1 MRWLPSLEQ
10 VVIVAAAAVLFPLV
24 HLFNRWAFEYV
35 EFSHHISLVYLP
47 AFLRLANVLVL
58 GQAWGTLTTALGGI
72 LLALW
77 NNNVTWVEGMNVLAS
92 STSGLL
98 SVWLFQIIKE
108 RPVRLLEMKDL
119 LQLVMLYALM
129 NALLNHVAWSLVEQ
143 DALITVHQLP
153 MMVIGDF
160 LGAMLGALLF
170 SWGAKKLK
178 LDQLARKRAQVQE
191 ESLTCC
197 AGTDRPPRTR
207 RG

>member
-10 VVIVAAAAVLFPLV
+10 VVIGGVAAVLFPLV
-24 HLFNRWAFEYV
+24 HVFNDWAFDAF
-35 EFSHHISLVYLP
+35 EFSHHISLIYLP
-47 AFLRLANVLVL
+47 AFLRLANVLLL
-58 GQAWGTLTTALGGI
+58 GHAWGTLTTALGGV
-72 LLALW
+72 LLAIW

-92 STSGLL
+92 ATSGLL

-129 NALLNHVAWSLVEQ
+129 NALLNHVAWTLVEQ

-178 LDQLARKRAQVQE
+178 LDQLARKRAQAQDE
-191 ESLTCC
+191 
-197 AGTDRPPRTR
+197 
-207 RG
+207 

>member
-10 VVIVAAAAVLFPLV
+10 VVIVAAAAVLFPLAHV
-24 HLFNRWAFEYV
+24 FNRWAFEHV
-35 EFSHHISLVYLP
+35 EFSHHISLIYLP

-58 GQAWGTLTTALGGI
+58 GQAWGTLSTALGGI

-129 NALLNHVAWSLVEQ
+129 NALLNHVAWTLVEQ

-178 LDQLARKRAQVQE
+178 LDQLARKRAQAQDE
-191 ESLTCC
+191 
-197 AGTDRPPRTR
+197 
-207 RG
+207 

>member
-1 MRWLPSLEQ
+1 MRWLPSLDQ
-10 VVIVAAAAVLFPLV
+10 VVIGAAAAVLFPLV
-24 HLFNRWAFEYV
+24 HLFNDWAFDFV
-35 EFSHHISLVYLP
+35 EFSNHISLIYLP

-58 GQAWGTLTTALGGI
+58 GRALGTLTTAMGGV
-72 LLALW
+72 LLAAW
-77 NNNVTWVEGMNVLAS
+77 SNNMTWVEGMNVLAS

-108 RPVRLLEMKDL
+108 RPVRLLDMKDL

-129 NALLNHVAWSLVEQ
+129 NALLNHVAWTLVEQ

-191 ESLTCC
+191 E
-197 AGTDRPPRTR
+197 
-207 RG
+207 

>member
-10 VVIVAAAAVLFPLV
+10 VVIGVVASVLFPLV
-24 HLFNRWAFEYV
+24 HLFNDWAFDV
-35 EFSHHISLVYLP
+35 FEFSHHISLVYLP

-58 GQAWGTLTTALGGI
+58 GQAWGTLTTALGGV
-72 LLALW
+72 LLAAW
-77 NNNVTWVEGMNVLAS
+77 NNNMTWVEGMNVLAS

-108 RPVRLLEMKDL
+108 RPVRLLDLKDL
-119 LQLVMLYALM
+119 LQLVLLYALM

-178 LDQLARKRAQVQE
+178 LDQLARKRAQAQDE
-191 ESLTCC
+191 
-197 AGTDRPPRTR
+197 
-207 RG
+207 

>member
-10 VVIVAAAAVLFPLV
+10 VVIGGVAAVLFPLV
-24 HLFNRWAFEYV
+24 HVFNDWAFDAF
-35 EFSHHISLVYLP
+35 EFSHHISLIYLP

-58 GQAWGTLTTALGGI
+58 GQAWGTLTTAFGGV
-72 LLALW
+72 LLAIW

-92 STSGLL
+92 ATSGWL

-129 NALLNHVAWSLVEQ
+129 NALLNHVAWTLVEQ

-178 LDQLARKRAQVQE
+178 LDQLARKRAQAQDE
-191 ESLTCC
+191 
-197 AGTDRPPRTR
+197 
-207 RG
+207 

>member
-10 VVIVAAAAVLFPLV
+10 VVIGGVAAVLFPLV
-24 HLFNRWAFEYV
+24 HVFNDWAFDAF
-35 EFSHHISLVYLP
+35 EFSHHISLIYLP

-58 GQAWGTLTTALGGI
+58 GQAWGTLTTALGGV
-72 LLALW
+72 LLAIW

-92 STSGLL
+92 ATSGWL

-129 NALLNHVAWSLVEQ
+129 NALLNHVAWTLVEQ

-178 LDQLARKRAQVQE
+178 LDQLARKRAQAQDE
-191 ESLTCC
+191 
-197 AGTDRPPRTR
+197 
-207 RG
+207 

>member
-1 MRWLPSLEQ
+1 MFMRWLPSLEQ
-10 VVIVAAAAVLFPLV
+10 VVIVAAAAVFFSLV

-35 EFSHHISLVYLP
+35 EFSHHISLIYLP

-72 LLALW
+72 LLAIW
-77 NNNVTWVEGMNVLAS
+77 NNKVTWVEGMNVLAS

-129 NALLNHVAWSLVEQ
+129 NALLNHVAWTLVEQ

-178 LDQLARKRAQVQE
+178 LDQLARKRAQAQDE
-191 ESLTCC
+191 
-197 AGTDRPPRTR
+197 
-207 RG
+207 

>member
-1 MRWLPSLEQ
+1 MFMRWLPSLEQ
-10 VVIVAAAAVLFPLV
+10 VVIVAAAAVFFPLV

-35 EFSHHISLVYLP
+35 EFSHHISLIYLP

-77 NNNVTWVEGMNVLAS
+77 NHNVTWVEGMNVLAS

-129 NALLNHVAWSLVEQ
+129 NALLNHVAWTLVEQ

-178 LDQLARKRAQVQE
+178 LDQLARKRAQAQDE
-191 ESLTCC
+191 
-197 AGTDRPPRTR
+197 
-207 RG
+207 

>member
-1 MRWLPSLEQ
+1 MFMRWLPSLEQ
-10 VVIVAAAAVLFPLV
+10 VVIGGLAAVLFPLV
-24 HLFNRWAFEYV
+24 HVFNDWAFDAF
-35 EFSHHISLVYLP
+35 EFSHHISLIYLP

-58 GQAWGTLTTALGGI
+58 GQAWGTLTTALGGV
-72 LLALW
+72 LLAIW

-108 RPVRLLEMKDL
+108 RPVQLLEMKDL

-129 NALLNHVAWSLVEQ
+129 NALLNHVAWTLVEQ

-178 LDQLARKRAQVQE
+178 LDQLARKRAQAQDE
-191 ESLTCC
+191 
-197 AGTDRPPRTR
+197 
-207 RG
+207 

>member
-10 VVIVAAAAVLFPLV
+10 VVIVAAAAVLFPLAHV
-24 HLFNRWAFEYV
+24 FNRWAFEHV
-35 EFSHHISLVYLP
+35 EFSHHISLIYLP

-58 GQAWGTLTTALGGI
+58 GQAWGTLSTALGGI

-108 RPVRLLEMKDL
+108 RSVRLLEMKDL
-119 LQLVMLYALM
+119 LQLAMLYALM
-129 NALLNHVAWSLVEQ
+129 NALLNHVAWTLVEQ

-178 LDQLARKRAQVQE
+178 LDQLARKRAQAQDE
-191 ESLTCC
+191 
-197 AGTDRPPRTR
+197 
-207 RG
+207 

>member
-1 MRWLPSLEQ
+1 MSMRWLPSLEQ
-10 VVIVAAAAVLFPLV
+10 VVIGGVAAVLFPLV
-24 HLFNRWAFEYV
+24 HVFNDWAFDAF
-35 EFSHHISLVYLP
+35 EFSHHISLIYLP

-58 GQAWGTLTTALGGI
+58 GQAWGTLTTALGGV
-72 LLALW
+72 LLAIW

-92 STSGLL
+92 ATSGWL

-129 NALLNHVAWSLVEQ
+129 NALLNHVAWTLVEQ

-178 LDQLARKRAQVQE
+178 LDQLARKRAQAQDE
-191 ESLTCC
+191 
-197 AGTDRPPRTR
+197 
-207 RG
+207 

>member
-1 MRWLPSLEQ
+1 MSMRWLPSLEQ
-10 VVIVAAAAVLFPLV
+10 VVIGGVAAVLFPLV
-24 HLFNRWAFEYV
+24 HVFNDWAFDAF
-35 EFSHHISLVYLP
+35 EFSHHISLIYLP
-47 AFLRLANVLVL
+47 AFLRLANVLLL
-58 GQAWGTLTTALGGI
+58 GHAWGTLTTALGGV
-72 LLALW
+72 LLAIW

-108 RPVRLLEMKDL
+108 RPVQLLEMKDL

-129 NALLNHVAWSLVEQ
+129 NALLNHVAWTLVEQ

-178 LDQLARKRAQVQE
+178 LDQLARKRAQAQDE
-191 ESLTCC
+191 
-197 AGTDRPPRTR
+197 
-207 RG
+207 

>member
-10 VVIVAAAAVLFPLV
+10 VVIGGVAAVLFPLV
-24 HLFNRWAFEYV
+24 HVFNGWAFDAF
-35 EFSHHISLVYLP
+35 EFSHHISLIYLP

-58 GQAWGTLTTALGGI
+58 GQAWGTLTTALGGV
-72 LLALW
+72 LLAIW

-92 STSGLL
+92 ATSGWL

-129 NALLNHVAWSLVEQ
+129 NALLNHVAWTLVEQ

-170 SWGAKKLK
+170 SWGDKKLK
-178 LDQLARKRAQVQE
+178 LDQLARKRAQAQDE
-191 ESLTCC
+191 
-197 AGTDRPPRTR
+197 
-207 RG
+207 

>member
-10 VVIVAAAAVLFPLV
+10 VVIVAAAAVLFPLAHV
-24 HLFNRWAFEYV
+24 FNRWAFEYV
-35 EFSHHISLVYLP
+35 EFSHHISLIYLP

-58 GQAWGTLTTALGGI
+58 GQAWGTLSTALGGI

-108 RPVRLLEMKDL
+108 RSVRLLEMKDL
-119 LQLVMLYALM
+119 LQLAMLYALM
-129 NALLNHVAWSLVEQ
+129 NALLNHVAWTLVEQ

-178 LDQLARKRAQVQE
+178 LDQLARKRAQAQDE
-191 ESLTCC
+191 
-197 AGTDRPPRTR
+197 
-207 RG
+207 

>member
-77 NNNVTWVEGMNVLAS
+77 NNNVTWAEGMNELAS
-92 STSGLL
+92 TTSGCL

-178 LDQLARKRAQVQE
+178 LDQLARKRAQAQDE
-191 ESLTCC
+191 
-197 AGTDRPPRTR
+197 
-207 RG
+207 

>member
-1 MRWLPSLEQ
+1 MFMRWLPSLEQ
-10 VVIVAAAAVLFPLV
+10 VVIGGLAAVLFPLV
-24 HLFNRWAFEYV
+24 HVFNGWAFDAF
-35 EFSHHISLVYLP
+35 EFSHHISLIYLP

-58 GQAWGTLTTALGGI
+58 GQAWGTLTTALGGV
-72 LLALW
+72 LLAIW

-129 NALLNHVAWSLVEQ
+129 NALLNHVAWTLVEQ

-160 LGAMLGALLF
+160 LGALLGALLF

-178 LDQLARKRAQVQE
+178 LDQLARKRAQAQDE
-191 ESLTCC
+191 
-197 AGTDRPPRTR
+197 
-207 RG
+207 

>member
-10 VVIVAAAAVLFPLV
+10 VVIVAAAAVLFPMA

-35 EFSHHISLVYLP
+35 EFSHHISLIYLP

-72 LLALW
+72 LLAIW

-98 SVWLFQIIKE
+98 SVCLFQIIKE

-129 NALLNHVAWSLVEQ
+129 NALLNHVAWTLVEQ

-191 ESLTCC
+191 E
-197 AGTDRPPRTR
+197 
-207 RG
+207 

>member
-10 VVIVAAAAVLFPLV
+10 VVIGGVAAVLFPLV
-24 HLFNRWAFEYV
+24 HVFNGWAFDAF
-35 EFSHHISLVYLP
+35 EFSHHISLIYLP

-58 GQAWGTLTTALGGI
+58 GQAWGTLTTALGGV
-72 LLALW
+72 LLAIW

-92 STSGLL
+92 ATSGWL

-129 NALLNHVAWSLVEQ
+129 NALLNHVAWTLVEQ
-143 DALITVHQLP
+143 DALITFHQLP

-178 LDQLARKRAQVQE
+178 LDQLARKRAQAQDE
-191 ESLTCC
+191 
-197 AGTDRPPRTR
+197 
-207 RG
+207 